1 MTQPTV
7 SKHWV
12 RVVSHPDSSQY
23 HQAHLNVYA
32 DIIQENNLT
41 HPQSD
46 LSTAS
51 EPSEM
56 KPNLVDR
63 TCELLKW

>member
-1 MTQPTV
+1 M
-7 SKHWV
+7 H
-12 RVVSHPDSSQY
+12 
-23 HQAHLNVYA
+23 A

-41 HPQSD
+41 HTSN
-46 LSTAS
+46 LSTVS

-63 TCELLKW
+63 TCELLK